1 MSCKKTKLFKLSRPI
16 SVMKIMDI
24 KYNTLVKYIYGRV
37 MNNTIKT
44 DTLEVFF
51 KGMFYLKFNGSNTN
65 LVFKNTGLK
74 RYYYQEFIYTLNE
87 EEITFEEFD
96 EYINNFMNVCKIHQL
111 INYNVKCFENLHKN

>member
-1 MSCKKTKLFKLSRPI
+1 
-16 SVMKIMDI
+16 MKIMDI

-74 RYYYQEFIYTLNE
+74 RYYYQ
-87 EEITFEEFD
+87 
-96 EYINNFMNVCKIHQL
+96 V
-111 INYNVKCFENLHKN
+111 ENAIGF